1 MYTLEKI
8 KNEIAKAINQALK
21 KKGLV
26 KAADLVYPPNPEFGD
41 ISLPCFNLAK
51 ELTRLRR
58 QKKTAV
64 ETGEFLVGRI
74 ALNDMVVA
82 AKAIGPFLNFTFN
95 KAKLAQ
101 DIIEEILKQ
110 KEKYGLNENGGNKTI
125 MIEFAHPNTHKAFHI
140 GHLRNI
146 LTGEAM
152 ARILTANGYKII
164 RANYQGDVGLHI
176 AKCLYGINL
185 LKKEYQAAKS
195 GPIKAKAEFLG
206 QAYALGSK
214 NYEASAEA
222 KKEIIEINKK
232 IYDQDKTVATVY
244 RTTRKWSL
252 DYFAGIYKKL
262 DIKFDRLYFESEV
275 FQSGRQIV
283 LKNLKKGVFKKS
295 DGAVIFEGEKY
306 GLHSRVF
313 INSEGNPTYE
323 AKDMGLAALQFKE
336 FKPEKILHVVGP
348 EQAEYF
354 KVIIKALEII
364 MPESKGREAH
374 LRYGW
379 VRLKDGK
386 MSSRLGNVVLG
397 ERLLDE
403 ARKEVIEIIKGA
415 RGLKNKDEVAD
426 KVSLAAV
433 RYSIL
438 KNGPDK
444 DIAFDLKE
452 SVSFNGSSGPYLQYT
467 VARINS
473 ILRKSQIPN
482 PKFKKNPKSQIQ
494 NYKLENLK
502 EQQIVMKLA
511 KYPEIVAMAGKN
523 YDPSELTKYLFELAQ
538 EFNDYYHSVPVL
550 KTKIYIKLA
559 RLSLIVAVRQTLENG
574 LELLGIETV
583 EKM

>member
-1 MYTLEKI
+1 MNTLDKVKQNIVE
-8 KNEIAKAINQALK
+8 AINAALK
-21 KKGLV
+21 EKLV
-26 KAADLVYPPNPEFGD
+26 KASDLVYPLNPAFGD

-58 QKKTAV
+58 QEKTAV
-64 ETGEFLVGRI
+64 EICEFLMGKIV
-74 ALNDMVVA
+74 LNDVVVA
-82 AKAIGPFLNFTFN
+82 IKAIGPFLNFTFN
-95 KAKLAQ
+95 KAKLGQ
-101 DIIEEILKQ
+101 EVIEEILKQ
-110 KEKYGLNENGGNKTI
+110 KEKYGLNQNGKNKRI
-125 MIEFAHPNTHKAFHI
+125 MVEFAHPNTHKAFHI

-146 LTGEAM
+146 LTGEAI

-176 AKCLYGINL
+176 AKCLWGISR
-185 LKKEYQAAKS
+185 LKKEYQEV
-195 GPIKAKAEFLG
+195 KAKPAEAKAGLLG
-206 QAYALGSK
+206 RAYALGSK
-214 NYEASAEA
+214 NYEENAEA

-232 IYDQDKTVATVY
+232 IYNQDKTVMPIY
-244 RTTRKWSL
+244 RATRKWSL

-262 DIKFDRLYFESEV
+262 DTKFDRLYFESEV
-275 FQSGRQIV
+275 FSSGREIV
-283 LKNLKKGVFKKS
+283 LRNLKKGVFKAS
-295 DGAVIFEGEKY
+295 RGAVIFEGEKY

-323 AKDMGLAALQFKE
+323 AKDMGLAELQFKE
-336 FKPEKILHVVGP
+336 FRPEKILHVVGP

-364 MPESKGREAH
+364 MPKTKGRETH

-379 VRLKDGK
+379 VRLKEGK

-397 ERLLDE
+397 EWLLGE
-403 ARKEVIEIIKGA
+403 AKKEVLEIMKSA
-415 RGLKNKDEVAD
+415 RGLKNKAEVAD

-433 RYSIL
+433 KYSIL

-473 ILRKSQIPN
+473 ITRKSQIPN
-482 PKFKKNPKSQIQ
+482 PKSQKNSKFKIQ
-494 NYKLENLK
+494 DLKLEDAK
-502 EQQIVMKLA
+502 EQGLIVKLA
-511 KYPEIVAMAGKN
+511 RYPEVLAVAGKN
-523 YDPSELTKYLFELAQ
+523 YDPSEIAKYLFELAQ
-538 EFNDYYHSVPVL
+538 EFNDYYHSVRIL
-550 KTKIYIKLA
+550 KAKTDISLA
-559 RLSLIVAVRQTLENG
+559 RLSLIMAVKQALENG
-574 LELLGIETV
+574 LGLLGIETV

>member
-1 MYTLEKI
+1 MNALEKI
-8 KNEIAKAINQALK
+8 KQNIADAINAALK
-21 KKGLV
+21 KKLV

-51 ELTRLRR
+51 EL
-58 QKKTAV
+58 KKTAV

-74 ALNDMVVA
+74 ALNDVVVA
-82 AKAIGPFLNFTFN
+82 AKATGPFLNFTFN

-101 DIIEEILKQ
+101 GVIKEVLKQ
-110 KEKYGLNENGGNKTI
+110 KEKYGLNQNGKNKTI

-152 ARILTANGYKII
+152 ARILTANGYKMI
-164 RANYQGDVGLHI
+164 RANYQGDIGLHI
-176 AKCLYGINL
+176 AKCLFGINQ
-185 LKKEYQAAKS
+185 LKKEYQAVKS
-195 GPIKAKAEFLG
+195 APIKAKAEFLG

-222 KKEIIEINKK
+222 KQEIIEINKK
-232 IYDQDKTVATVY
+232 IYLQDKAVMPIY

-262 DIKFDRLYFESEV
+262 NTKFDRLYFESEV
-275 FQSGRQIV
+275 FSSGREIV
-283 LKNLKKGVFKKS
+283 LKNLQKGVFKVS
-295 DGAVIFEGEKY
+295 QGAVIFEGEKY

-323 AKDMGLAALQFKE
+323 AKDMGLAELQFKE
-336 FKPEKILHVVGP
+336 FKPDKILHVVGP

-354 KVIIKALEII
+354 KVIIKALEIV
-364 MPESKGREAH
+364 MPGSKGREAH

-379 VRLKDGK
+379 VRLKEGK
-386 MSSRLGNVVLG
+386 MSSRLGNVILG
-397 ERLLDE
+397 EWLLDE
-403 ARKEVIEIIKGA
+403 AKKEVLEIMKGA
-415 RGLKNKDEVAD
+415 RGLKNKADPPAGEAGVAD

-433 RYSIL
+433 KYSIL
-438 KNGPDK
+438 KNGLDK
-444 DIAFDLKE
+444 DIAFDLHE
-452 SVSFNGSSGPYLQYT
+452 SVSFSGSSGPYLQYT
-467 VARINS
+467 AARIQS
-473 ILRKSQIPN
+473 ILRKSKILNHKSQTN
-482 PKFKKNPKSQIQ
+482 FKSQIT
-494 NYKLENLK
+494 NLKLDNVK
-502 EQQIVMKLA
+502 EQQLVMKLA
-511 KYPEIVAMAGKN
+511 KYPEVVAAAGKN
-523 YDPSELTKYLFELAQ
+523 YDPSEVAKYLFELAQ

-550 KTKIYIKLA
+550 KAKIDVRQA
-559 RLSLIVAVRQTLENG
+559 RLALIMAVKQTLING